1 MPSLPQRLSRSRYRL
16 TSGFPLLPSHAW
28 GIPPPTRADHP
39 ATRLVAYAR
48 PGTGLTMLINYVH
61 ALVEPRSSRAISRGR
76 FYWQDTRIAVWCVTS
91 LENPTGG
98 PMS

>member
-1 MPSLPQRLSRSRYRL
+1 MSITPQRLSRSRYRL

-48 PGTGLTMLINYVH
+48 PGTGLTMLINYQ
-61 ALVEPRSSRAISRGR
+61 LPSRLKDADRG
-76 FYWQDTRIAVWCVTS
+76 
-91 LENPTGG
+91 
-98 PMS
+98 